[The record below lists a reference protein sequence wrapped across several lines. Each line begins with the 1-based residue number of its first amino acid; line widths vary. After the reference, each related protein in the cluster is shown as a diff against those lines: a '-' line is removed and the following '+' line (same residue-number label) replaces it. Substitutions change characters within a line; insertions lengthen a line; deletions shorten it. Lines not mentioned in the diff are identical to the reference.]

1 MELLIK
7 LIAKLP
13 LGVLRKIGRII
24 GVLIYRCSSSYRR
37 QIERNLTRA
46 GIFTPELA
54 LEVAREQG
62 AQAVEAPWV
71 WGRDRHDVL
80 ALTRC
85 DEKSRQLVQE
95 VMDSQSPIVFLT
107 PHIGCYEV
115 APIYVAHHWLESL
128 NKNMAILYRVPRKS
142 YLRAIVGQGRA
153 VPNILPS
160 SADLKGVRQIFRTM
174 KAGGMAGILPDQVPS
189 GGEGVWANLFG
200 QKAYTMTF
208 PVKLARQFQAKVLMC
223 RVERENDGWCI
234 HMRLWDYELTGIE
247 QKDCEAMNRL
257 IEETILECPQQ
268 YLWSYKR
275 YKCPRGVTRPSE

>member
-37 QIERNLTRA
+37 QIERNLMRA

-95 VMDSQSPIVFLT
+95 AMDSQSPIVFLT

-142 YLRAIVGQGRA
+142 YLRAIVGQIGRA
-153 VPNILPS
+153 HV
-160 SADLKGVRQIFRTM
+160 
-174 KAGGMAGILPDQVPS
+174 
-189 GGEGVWANLFG
+189 
-200 QKAYTMTF
+200 
-208 PVKLARQFQAKVLMC
+208 
-223 RVERENDGWCI
+223 
-234 HMRLWDYELTGIE
+234 
-247 QKDCEAMNRL
+247 
-257 IEETILECPQQ
+257 
-268 YLWSYKR
+268 
-275 YKCPRGVTRPSE
+275 